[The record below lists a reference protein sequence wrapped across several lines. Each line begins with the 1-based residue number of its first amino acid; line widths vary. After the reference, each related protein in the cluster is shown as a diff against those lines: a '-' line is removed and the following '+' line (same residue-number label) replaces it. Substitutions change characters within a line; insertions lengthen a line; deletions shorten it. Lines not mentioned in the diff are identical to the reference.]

1 MIAITE
7 RSSQSGPETIEIRRI
22 GAADLGW
29 ALRRGWDDFREKRGD
44 IIVIAIIYP
53 IVGVF
58 TAALALQGK
67 LLPLI
72 FPLFAGLS
80 LMGPAIAA
88 GFYELAKRRENGDDP
103 HWRHFLDAYRGAT
116 LVAILPVIIF
126 LALLFMAWLG
136 AAWLL
141 YVANFGPYTPS
152 TPDAFIAMM
161 LGTTAG
167 WRVILAGNLVG
178 FGFAAIVLATSVV
191 SLPMM
196 VDRHGDPM
204 AAVMLSVRACWRN
217 AGVMAAWGLIVAALL
232 TIGTLVMLVGLAVV
246 LPVLGYA
253 TWHLYTRIIPSPR
266 DTRLAS

>member
-7 RSSQSGPETIEIRRI
+7 RSLQPAPETIEIRRI

-53 IVGVF
+53 IVGLF
-58 TAALALQGK
+58 TAALAVQGK

-80 LMGPAIAA
+80 LMGPAMAA
-88 GFYELAKRRENGDDP
+88 GFYELAKRREQGEDA

-116 LVAILPVIIF
+116 LAAILPVTTF

-141 YVANFGPYTPS
+141 YVASFGPNIAS
-152 TPDAFIAMM
+152 APDGFIAMM
-161 LGTTAG
+161 LGTAAG
-167 WRVILAGNLVG
+167 WRVILTGNLVG
-178 FGFAAIVLATSVV
+178 LGFAAVVLATSVV
-191 SLPMM
+191 SLPML
-196 VDRHGDPM
+196 VDRRGDPM
-204 AAVMLSVRACWRN
+204 AAVILSVRACWHN
-217 AGVMAAWGLIVAALL
+217 AGTMAVWGLIVAALL
-232 TIGTLVMLVGLAVV
+232 AIGTMAMLVGLAVV

-253 TWHLYTRIIPSPR
+253 TWHLYTRIIPSSR
-266 DTRLAS
+266 DGRPSS